1 MLITL
6 LVLNVIFFRSVHSSY
21 TLSRTRFLLIMEEPV
36 FIKCEPGYVSGTA
49 ELNNAD
55 CDVMLP
61 TEEQTD
67 VKAEP
72 ENVFYKPFIKEEIEI
87 QDMKI
92 ETNDEEY
99 NASVVSSKKFLLIME
114 EPVFIKCEPGYVS
127 DTAKLHNADH
137 GVKLLTEEQT
147 DVKTEPED
155 VFYKPF
161 IKEELEIQDMKIETS
176 DEEYNASVVPLKKS
190 ERKRISTGASPHPRG
205 DMGIE
210 RKRKIALQNELLE
223 IEMYKSRLEVL
234 KLKRELGITNSQ
246 YTKGLTKCDDNVEGV
261 YYVLTN
267 EVAEEA
273 IV

>member
-99 NASVVSSKKFLLIME
+99 NASVVSSKKNSVVLKHFELQPANFGNYTEGFQCSVCRRYFTPNCGINEHHLMHSGLKAHSCAE
-114 EPVFIKCEPGYVS
+114 CGKSFRHRSELRTHRLVHSGEKKYVCS
-127 DTAKLHNADH
+127 VCGSRFKLEWHLSKH
-137 GVKLLTEEQT
+137 LLTHTNE
-147 DVKTEPED
+147 
-155 VFYKPF
+155 
-161 IKEELEIQDMKIETS
+161 
-176 DEEYNASVVPLKKS
+176 KS
-190 ERKRISTGASPHPRG
+190 HICSYCGKAF
-205 DMGIE
+205 
-210 RKRKIALQNELLE
+210 ALQRYLNVHFSVHTLKPNKKRYICNTCGRAFSQSKSLKTHFC
-223 IEMYKSRLEVL
+223 IEK
-234 KLKRELGITNSQ
+234 
-246 YTKGLTKCDDNVEGV
+246 
-261 YYVLTN
+261 
-267 EVAEEA
+267 
-273 IV
+273 